1 MREFPWVVTLGR
13 NQDTEAAGREMTSVL
28 CHGNTNTVAKWAN
41 VQKLDVYC
49 RLVSFSVMY

>member
-13 NQDTEAAGREMTSVL
+13 NQDTEAAGREMTSAL

-49 RLVSFSVMY
+49 LFSVV